1 MGDLEPLLPAKRLT
15 PAPMNMSAVL
25 RALLLP
31 LCWLPVLGWGA
42 RAETGPLTGPVGGA
56 AGAQEDQTA
65 DPLGPVTALGAL
77 QLELRPPAS
86 VEWTDRGP
94 RFADERLFWTGKL
107 GEQRW
112 HLALYQ
118 PPAGAEEP
126 DGALR
131 DTMHAYSRDAD
142 SPYVFGAIE
151 YREGAYGSAP
161 YLAHVRAKKQ
171 VATDA
176 VGELYLLAGVTPAGA
191 YICELAIEPP
201 ASGAVLSAV
210 EAFLAKGLT
219 YSGELRDPEW
229 SEAEVE
235 ARIARDFPE
244 KVREARQQV
253 IRTEHYIVLG
263 NSSGAKAFGK
273 EIEKHYDS
281 IQERYPFPEVK
292 GRKLMPVYL
301 FRNRA
306 DYIDFYVHIT
316 GGQVTAAQAAQS
328 GGHAW
333 RDYYATH
340 YESPKDSTHIHE
352 LTHQIFSNR
361 LLLSGGGS
369 WYQEGAAVFSE
380 TGYTPDEKQGVEN
393 FGRAAAKKGE
403 FQPFKE
409 FMATESLLYSN
420 VSPESEKS
428 GENRAGDAY
437 TQAGTIFWFVFNAK
451 ETKAKAQEWLHA
463 IGALPRG
470 DLKAIEAALQRVYGV
485 DIAGFEALYIKY
497 WKSAK

>member
-1 MGDLEPLLPAKRLT
+1 MQP
-15 PAPMNMSAVL
+15 S
-25 RALLLP
+25 
-31 LCWLPVLGWGA
+31 LPVLCLSLCWSLALGLPVDLPGA
-42 RAETGPLTGPVGGA
+42 PQPAIQSDGP
-56 AGAQEDQTA
+56 QA
-65 DPLGPVTALGAL
+65 DEASGLLGPVTALSAL
-77 QLELRPPAS
+77 QLELRPPAL

-94 RFADERLFWTGKL
+94 RFQDERLFWTGSV

-118 PPAGAEEP
+118 PQTGAEEP

-131 DTMHAYSRDAD
+131 DTMYAYSQDKEN
-142 SPYVFGAIE
+142 PFVFGALE
-151 YREGAYGSAP
+151 YRAGAYGSAP

-171 VATDA
+171 VGTDTA
-176 VGELYLLAGVTPAGA
+176 GEIYLLAGITPAGA
-191 YICELAIEPP
+191 YVCELSIEPV
-201 ASGAVLSAV
+201 ASGAAQAAV
-210 EAFLAKGLT
+210 EAFLVSGLHYT
-219 YSGELRDPEW
+219 GATRDPEW
-229 SEAEVE
+229 SEEEVE

-253 IRTEHYIVLG
+253 VRTEHYIVLG

-273 EIEKHYDS
+273 EIEKHYAS

-301 FRNRA
+301 FRNRS

-340 YESPKDSTHIHE
+340 YESPKDPTHIHE

-380 TGYTPDEKQGVEN
+380 TGYAPDKKQAVEN
-393 FGRAAAKKGE
+393 FGRAAAKKGSY
-403 FQPFKE
+403 QPFAE
-409 FMATESLLYSN
+409 FMVTESLLYSN
-420 VSPESEKS
+420 VSPEAEKS
-428 GENRAGDAY
+428 GANRAGDAY
-437 TQAGTIFWFVFNAK
+437 TQAGTIYWFVFNAK

-463 IGALPRG
+463 VGVRPRG
-470 DLKAIEAALQRVYGV
+470 DLKSIEAALQQVYGL
-485 DIAGFEALYIKY
+485 DIAGFEALYLKY
-497 WKSAK
+497 WKNPK